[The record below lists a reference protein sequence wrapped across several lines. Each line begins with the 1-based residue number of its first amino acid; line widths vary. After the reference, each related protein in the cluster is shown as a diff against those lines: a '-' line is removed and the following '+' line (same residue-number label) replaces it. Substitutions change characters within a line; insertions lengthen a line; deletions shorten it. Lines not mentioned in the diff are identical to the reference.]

1 MRFFTMEHYYSS
13 LTEVIFRN
21 YKIDVSW
28 SGFSDVDTQW
38 NQTNMSAPF
47 SRLYYVYNGSGT
59 IKTNGIEH
67 KLLPGNMYL
76 IPSGVRYSYYCE
88 EHFAHLFFHLN
99 MNTMIDYD
107 FLTKSG
113 FAQKQVSVGKLN
125 SLLSLYKSNEF
136 IDQLILKSIIY
147 KDIAELLALQDKP
160 IAFDATLSPIV
171 TDAIQYIKSNLSIQL
186 TADEICD
193 AIHVFKTTLLRKFR
207 NEIGMPLGQY
217 IDKLIFFEATNKLAN
232 TTLSI
237 KEISDELGFCDQFYF
252 SQRFRHMI
260 GFTPTTYRK
269 QAKIMPIKQKRTP

>member
-28 SGFSDVDTQW
+28 SGFSDVDTRW
-38 NQTNMSAPF
+38 KQTNMSAPF
-47 SRLYYVYNGSGT
+47 SRLYYVYDGSA
-59 IKTNGIEH
+59 IININEIERE
-67 KLLPGNMYL
+67 LLPGNMYL
-76 IPSGVRYSYYCE
+76 IPSGIRYSYYCE
-88 EHFAHLFFHLN
+88 KHFAHLFFHLN

-107 FLTKSG
+107 FLAKSD

-136 IDQLILKSIIY
+136 IDQLILKSMIY
-147 KDIAELLALQDKP
+147 KDIAELLALQNKP
-160 IAFDATLSPIV
+160 IAFNATLSPIV

-186 TADEICD
+186 TADEICN

-260 GFTPTTYRK
+260 GFTPTTYRN
-269 QAKIMPIKQKRTP
+269 QAKIMPIK